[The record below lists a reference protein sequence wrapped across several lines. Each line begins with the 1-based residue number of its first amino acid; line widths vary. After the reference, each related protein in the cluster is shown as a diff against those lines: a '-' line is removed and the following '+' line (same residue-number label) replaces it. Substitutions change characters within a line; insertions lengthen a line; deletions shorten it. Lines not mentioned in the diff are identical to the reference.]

1 MSMTTINASSGPPP
15 ADTPTCTPCET
26 LMVNTGAVWRCLCCD
41 AVQPRGEFAEFV
53 RLIARGTG
61 MSPSDTPAA
70 IAARVARNHHD
81 LTALRPAIAAFRA
94 CYEGLPSH
102 VAVRPVCATASCDN
116 LPKRGNLCNRCYE
129 QRPVGLRYEQQGE
142 G

>member
-1 MSMTTINASSGPPP
+1 MINA
-15 ADTPTCTPCET
+15 
-26 LMVNTGAVWRCLCCD
+26 GAVWKCLCCD

-81 LTALRPAIAAFRA
+81 LTTLRPAVAAFRV

-102 VAVRPVCATASCDN
+102 VHTRPVCASPSCDN
-116 LPKRGNLCNRCYE
+116 HPKRDGLCNRCYE
-129 QRPVGLRYEQQGE
+129 QKGGV
-142 G
+142 